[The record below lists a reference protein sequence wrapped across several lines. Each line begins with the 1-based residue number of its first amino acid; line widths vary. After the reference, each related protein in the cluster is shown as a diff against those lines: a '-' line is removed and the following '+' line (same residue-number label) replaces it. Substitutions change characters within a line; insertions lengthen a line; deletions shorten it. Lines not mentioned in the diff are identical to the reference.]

1 VCFSAEADLL
11 GGILVGT
18 IGFDVVRH
26 VHRRRDHLALAS
38 LPLLLAAHQLDEAF
52 VWWGLQGHVG
62 SEVGRIATWVY
73 LLFAF
78 VVLPIYVPM
87 AVLALEPPGRRRVT
101 IIPFVGLGVVVS
113 GVLLAAMVR
122 GPVTAELAH
131 YHLSYGTGL
140 DSGTLIVAAYV
151 VATCGS
157 LLFSGYRQVAIFG
170 VVNLIAVAV
179 LARLTIDGFA
189 SLWCAWAAI
198 TSGAIA
204 AHLRFGGAHRSVVR
218 ALT

>member
-1 VCFSAEADLL
+1 MCIGGATTSRWPRFHCSWPPTNSTKRSCGGACRGTSA
-11 GGILVGT
+11 
-18 IGFDVVRH
+18 RK
-26 VHRRRDHLALAS
+26 S
-38 LPLLLAAHQLDEAF
+38 P
-52 VWWGLQGHVG
+52 
-62 SEVGRIATWVY
+62 RIATWVY

-198 TSGAIA
+198 TSGAVA
-204 AHLRFGGAHRSVVR
+204 AHLQFGGAHRSVAR